1 VGSHCEKLATGVRR
15 NDSRLSSER
24 AERSAAQH
32 IRKPS
37 LKEKVYEA
45 LRREITDGSLF
56 PGDLLKE
63 RELADL
69 YGVSKTPVREALSL
83 LEQENLVKAIP
94 RAGYMVTQLTLRDV
108 QEVHQLRVTLESMA
122 ARLAAENITD
132 EELEELEAM
141 TATSD
146 PEEARLFNRQFHLVI
161 ARASGNS
168 RLAKMIEQLL
178 DDTDRWA
185 AIDVARLTPSV
196 LLIGHQAELEALRTR
211 EPDIAEKAM
220 REHVQRVYQHLSA
233 LYP

>member
-1 VGSHCEKLATGVRR
+1 VTGVRKD
-15 NDSRLSSER
+15 DSRLSDER

-32 IRKPS
+32 IRKTS
-37 LKEKVYEA
+37 LKEQVYEA
-45 LRREITDGSLF
+45 LRREITDGSLL

-108 QEVHQLRVTLESMA
+108 QEVHQLRVTLESMS
-122 ARLAAENITD
+122 ARLAAENITN

-146 PEEARLFNRQFHLVI
+146 PQEALLFNHRFHSAI

-168 RLAKMIEQLL
+168 RLA
-178 DDTDRWA
+178 
-185 AIDVARLTPSV
+185 RLTPTV

-211 EPDIAEKAM
+211 DPDIAEKAM

>member
-1 VGSHCEKLATGVRR
+1 MTGVR
-15 NDSRLSSER
+15 NDGSQLSGER
-24 AERSAAQH
+24 AERSAAQY
-32 IRKPS
+32 IRKTS
-37 LKEKVYEA
+37 LKQKVYEA
-45 LRREITDGSLF
+45 LRREITDGSLL

-63 RELADL
+63 RELAEL

-122 ARLAAENITD
+122 ARLAAENISD
-132 EELEELEAM
+132 EELEELEGMA
-141 TATSD
+141 ATSD
-146 PEEARLFNRQFHLVI
+146 PEEALLFNHRFHLVI

-185 AIDVARLTPSV
+185 ALDVARLTPTV
-196 LLIGHQAELEALRTR
+196 LLIGHEAELEALRTR
-211 EPDIAEKAM
+211 DPDIAEKAM

>member
-1 VGSHCEKLATGVRR
+1 MVTGVR
-15 NDSRLSSER
+15 NDDSRLSGER
-24 AERSAAQH
+24 AERSAAQY
-32 IRKPS
+32 IRKTS
-37 LKEKVYEA
+37 LKQKVYEA
-45 LRREITDGSLF
+45 LRREITDGSLL

-63 RELADL
+63 RELAEL

-122 ARLAAENITD
+122 ARLAAENISD
-132 EELEELEAM
+132 EELEELEGMA
-141 TATSD
+141 ATSD
-146 PEEARLFNRQFHLVI
+146 PEEALLFNHRFHLVI

-185 AIDVARLTPSV
+185 ALDVARLTPTV

-211 EPDIAEKAM
+211 DPDIAEKAM
-220 REHVQRVYQHLSA
+220 REHVQRVYQHVSA

>member
-1 VGSHCEKLATGVRR
+1 MRR
-15 NDSRLSSER
+15 NDSRRSSEPV
-24 AERSAAQH
+24 ERSVAQH
-32 IRKPS
+32 IRKTS
-37 LKEKVYEA
+37 LKQKVYEA
-45 LRREITDGSLF
+45 LRREITDGSLL

-132 EELEELEAM
+132 EELEELEGIA
-141 TATSD
+141 ATPD
-146 PEEARLFNRQFHLVI
+146 PEEALLFNHRFHSVI

-178 DDTDRWA
+178 DNTDRWA
-185 AIDVARLTPSV
+185 ALDVARLTPTV
-196 LLIGHQAELEALRTR
+196 LLIGHEVELEALRTR
-211 EPDIAEKAM
+211 DPDIAEKAM